1 MTIQIQKNKNRN
13 ILILCILIFCLLFTH
28 AFLHFQHFY
37 SDSEIANKQIE
48 LERTAKIKTES
59 VCDKYSQMLLILD
72 TLAQSMATVDYDDVN
87 AVIEDLNMLANVGYF
102 DYVGVSDPDG
112 NMMDSQGKTENI
124 KDRDYFQKAMQGE
137 IIISDVLQSKIIP
150 EDTVQVLARPIRRDN
165 QISGIVFGII
175 NLGQMDK
182 LLENETGNYIY
193 TQIVDSNGNY
203 ITQQKTTDT
212 LMEHYNIWDDFET
225 YTFTQSN
232 IEEIKNNIKNKQ
244 SGKFEFSLNDQKRI
258 SYYMP
263 LGINNYY
270 LFSTSNSSYITNR
283 AHIIS
288 RNIMNMI
295 LEMSVAALV
304 LLYGLYKYNKHLNS
318 EIKSAHQETISTSAM
333 LKAAVEES
341 NQYIFEYNIE
351 TRTLY
356 KKAGTNNLLFQ
367 QDQLENVPESILQS
381 GNIVASSLEDFSQL
395 FNTIQHEHV
404 AESII
409 EVKDHTVSHWFKIR
423 MKNIYD
429 EKNYLINTVGII
441 EDVTEKKEQEKIIK
455 SKDIEEK
462 TLRKKA
468 ELDGLTG
475 LFNATTLKEKVAH
488 ILNDPLLNES
498 THLFLLI
505 DLDNFKEIND
515 SFGHQYGD
523 RVLAGM
529 ANIIKQTFRKDDII
543 ARLGG
548 DEFAALLVNA
558 TNYEVMEPAFKNLCD
573 KLSKTYTKDGKS
585 VKVSASIGISS
596 APNQGSTFEELYKK
610 SDLALYQVKKESKN
624 GYKKYQDL

>member
-1 MTIQIQKNKNRN
+1 
-13 ILILCILIFCLLFTH
+13 
-28 AFLHFQHFY
+28 
-37 SDSEIANKQIE
+37 
-48 LERTAKIKTES
+48 
-59 VCDKYSQMLLILD
+59 
-72 TLAQSMATVDYDDVN
+72 
-87 AVIEDLNMLANVGYF
+87 
-102 DYVGVSDPDG
+102 
-112 NMMDSQGKTENI
+112 
-124 KDRDYFQKAMQGE
+124 
-137 IIISDVLQSKIIP
+137 
-150 EDTVQVLARPIRRDN
+150 
-165 QISGIVFGII
+165 
-175 NLGQMDK
+175 MDK

-409 EVKDHTVSHWFKIR
+409 EVKDHTVSQWFKIR